1 MTEVHRYNYIKDLF
15 SKGKMIISTEIDENN
30 GNIKNDSFEKLLKT
44 NILPAIDK
52 IRDKKERY

>member
-1 MTEVHRYNYIKDLF
+1 
-15 SKGKMIISTEIDENN
+15 MIISTEIDENN
-30 GNIKNDSFEKLLKT
+30 GNIKNDTFEKLLKT